1 MGDCVNEFGKVF
13 LFVSQLAGKLA
24 LFQLAAATSLS
35 FNMLILYVIEHH
47 LLELFEVILVHLSP
61 VFRHLPLALAQPQ
74 HHLLHFL
81 QQPLLGLDL
90 LLELF
95 ESAGAESFDLLTYF
109 LTMLVYFAV

>member
-1 MGDCVNEFGKVF
+1 
-13 LFVSQLAGKLA
+13 
-24 LFQLAAATSLS
+24 
-35 FNMLILYVIEHH
+35 
-47 LLELFEVILVHLSP
+47 
-61 VFRHLPLALAQPQ
+61 
-74 HHLLHFL
+74 LHFL